1 MRSLTAEELLL
12 AAERLR
18 HEPLPRR
25 AAGLLALGSGTS
37 VDEAMEL
44 PLGERD
50 GRLLALRAATFGRSL
65 IAVSSC
71 PQCGERCEIELDAA
85 AFPGETRAEVD
96 VGGTRVRVPNGH
108 DALAAIASD
117 DPRRVLFERCIVDE
131 GTLDE
136 DALAAIE
143 TELERA
149 DPRADI
155 RLALAC
161 PACGAAWENALD
173 ITTFFWSEI
182 RTAAGRLA
190 YEVHTL
196 AAAYGWPE
204 HDILAMTPWRRQLYV
219 DLVSA

>member
-25 AAGLLALGSGTS
+25 AAGLVALGSNTTL
-37 VDEAMEL
+37 DEAMEL

-65 IAVSSC
+65 TAVSSC
-71 PQCGERCEIELDAA
+71 PQCGERCEIELDAN
-85 AFPGETRAEVD
+85 AFPGETRDEVETAG
-96 VGGTRVRVPNGH
+96 VRVRVPNGH
-108 DALAAIASD
+108 DVLAAIASD
-117 DPRRVLFERCIVDE
+117 DPRRTIIERCVVE
-131 GTLDE
+131 GTPDD
-136 DALAAIE
+136 DALTAIE
-143 TELERA
+143 TALERA

-182 RTAAGRLA
+182 RVAAGRLA
-190 YEVHTL
+190 SEVHIL
-196 AAAYGWPE
+196 ASAYGWPE